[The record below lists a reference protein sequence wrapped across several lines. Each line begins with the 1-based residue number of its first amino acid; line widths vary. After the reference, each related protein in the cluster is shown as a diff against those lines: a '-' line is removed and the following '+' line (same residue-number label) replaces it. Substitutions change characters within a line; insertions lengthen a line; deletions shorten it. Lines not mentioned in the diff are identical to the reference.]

1 MMLTSLRSWR
11 LLGKSTNDERRTT
24 NDDEFDPCCW
34 RRAVVTTPLL
44 SCDSHKLI
52 RKHDRV
58 SHRRIAVESGSQRC
72 LLHKA
77 AANADYR
84 DERAARDVTRRQQ
97 KGCHISACP
106 FVSPLYELPARYND
120 RYAEQIY
127 TEETEV
133 GIPNEVVG
141 AAKRLTTGG
150 SRFNV
155 EAWRGAPRRA
165 LRQGQGHVRGQQPPG
180 GSAPRAC
187 L

>member
-1 MMLTSLRSWR
+1 MKDEKTGRPLSCMLPT
-11 LLGKSTNDERRTT
+11 RRVM
-24 NDDEFDPCCW
+24 
-34 RRAVVTTPLL
+34 ATPLL
-44 SCDSHKLI
+44 FCDSHKLI
-52 RKHDRV
+52 RNDRI
-58 SHRRIAVESGSQRC
+58 SHRRIVVELGPQRC

-106 FVSPLYELPARYND
+106 FVPPLYELPARYND

-133 GIPNEVVG
+133 GIPNEGVG
-141 AAKRLTTGG
+141 ARKRLTTGG

-165 LRQGQGHVRGQQPPG
+165 LRQGQGHVRGLPPPG
-180 GSAPRAC
+180 GSAPAAC
-187 L
+187 P